1 MRYYDCSF
9 MDLAFYIYSFLKERN
24 SRVEIPDFGIFR
36 IEKEHASLDTEGAR
50 ILPPS
55 EHIFFEDNTSVSNP
69 DLAHFVVEKTGK
81 NLFEV
86 QEQIKEI
93 VRGWVKLLLTQK
105 RLNLQYLGELS
116 LKEVDIILEET
127 RNTNSADFFGLEEVS
142 ITKAKNITTN
152 NTIPEKTKVISK
164 KSSNNSMWIAL
175 AILGAILVGIMF
187 YFFNKS
193 NKKIEN
199 NNQTEKIEEVETN
212 PTTSSEKDSIV
223 IDNIYTEY

>member
-36 IEKEHASLDTEGAR
+36 IEKEHALLDTEGAK

-55 EHIFFEDNTSVSNP
+55 EHIFFEDNTSVSNL

-142 ITKAKNITTN
+142 ITKNITPN
-152 NTIPEKTKVISK
+152 NTIPEKTKVISQ
-164 KSSNNSMWIAL
+164 KSNNNSMWIAL

-193 NKKIEN
+193 NKKVEN
-199 NNQTEKIEEVETN
+199 NNQAEKIEEVETN
-212 PTTSSEKDSIV
+212 PTPSEKDSIV